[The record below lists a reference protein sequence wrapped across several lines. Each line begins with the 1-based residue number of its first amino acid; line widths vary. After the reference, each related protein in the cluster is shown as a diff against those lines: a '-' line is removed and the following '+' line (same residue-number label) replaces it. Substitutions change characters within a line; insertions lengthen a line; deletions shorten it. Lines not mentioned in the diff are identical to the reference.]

1 MRYVEAR
8 AEEDDRELT
17 YRIYVSRSLQLIPQN
32 KYLKKDF
39 YEYLNPKA
47 EDNRS
52 GNEIVSDIM
61 LRAGLHFEEKIDEC
75 I

>member
-17 YRIYVSRSLQLIPQN
+17 YRIFITRSLQLIPQN

-39 YEYLNPKA
+39 YEYLNPVV

-52 GNEIVSDIM
+52 GDEIALDIM
-61 LRAGLHFEEKIDEC
+61 HRAGLHFEER
-75 I
+75 

>member
-17 YRIYVSRSLQLIPQN
+17 YRIFITRSLQLIPQN

-39 YEYLNPKA
+39 YEYLNPVV

-52 GNEIVSDIM
+52 GNEIVLDIM
-61 LRAGLHFEEKIDEC
+61 HRAGLHFEEKIDEC